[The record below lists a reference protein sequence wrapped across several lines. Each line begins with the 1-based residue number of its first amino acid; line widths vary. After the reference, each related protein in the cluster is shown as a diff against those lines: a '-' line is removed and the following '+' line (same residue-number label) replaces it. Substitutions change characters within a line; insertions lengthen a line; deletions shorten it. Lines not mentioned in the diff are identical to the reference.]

1 MNPENKVDELRQ
13 QQIYLKMRQLMGDHE
28 LLLRAMGSDGVD
40 FRHASASD
48 DYLDRLSAMLLDDN
62 AEALGRLLIDQMVHF
77 MWALA
82 EQQVDLGSNTS
93 TH

>member
-1 MNPENKVDELRQ
+1 MNLESNEDELRQ

-28 LLLRAMGSDGVD
+28 LLLRAMGSEGVD
-40 FRHASASD
+40 YRHASASG
-48 DYLDRLSAMLLDDN
+48 DYLDKLSVMLLDDN
-62 AEALGRLLIDQMVHF
+62 AETLGRLMIDQVVHY

-82 EQQVDLGSNTS
+82 EKQVDMEHNTS